1 MREVNIKY
9 MVPFGGESD
18 ARVDHDGDDRY
29 WEWVL
34 RGQGT
39 CHGYRGRRTA
49 RGRALTR
56 VVLQVVFS
64 AMRTEVHTIVHN
76 GPHTSTLDGRTIHDG
91 YCATFSKKI
100 VRGMQKNIGV
110 IFLKQNNDRAADD
123 TDDGY

>member
-1 MREVNIKY
+1 MGSAGAGYLPWLSREKN
-9 MVPFGGESD
+9 S
-18 ARVDHDGDDRY
+18 ARTSVDS
-29 WEWVL
+29 
-34 RGQGT
+34 
-39 CHGYRGRRTA
+39 CCK
-49 RGRALTR
+49 
-56 VVLQVVFS
+56 VVFS